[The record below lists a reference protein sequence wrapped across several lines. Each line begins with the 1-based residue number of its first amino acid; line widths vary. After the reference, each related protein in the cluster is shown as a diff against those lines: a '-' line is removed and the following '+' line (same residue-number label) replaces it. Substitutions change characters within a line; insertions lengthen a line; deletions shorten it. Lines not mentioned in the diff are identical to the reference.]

1 MTREAPAGLNAAGI
15 RADARRERMALAGLT
30 APAFLVLGAL
40 LLVPVGWLFWLS
52 LLEQGALS
60 AVNYTRMVTEP
71 AYVSVF
77 LTTFELSVLVTVLA
91 VLLGYPVAYMIAL
104 LPPRAAAICLT
115 LVLVPFWTALLV
127 RTYAWLVLLQRRG
140 IVNTLLTDWG
150 IIDEPLRLVHNFTG
164 TTIGMLHIMLPF
176 LVLPLYANMRA
187 IDRDYV
193 RAAASLGASPTEA
206 FRRVFLP
213 MTIPGLAAGTV
224 LVFVICLGFYV
235 TPQFLGGGRVTT
247 ISMKIQQN
255 VATYFDWGAASALG
269 VVLLAAT
276 LLVFWLFSRLFPI
289 ARLTG
294 EDAA

>member
-1 MTREAPAGLNAAGI
+1 VTTALNADGI
-15 RADARRERMALAGLT
+15 RADARRERAILVGLT
-30 APAFLVLGAL
+30 SPAFLLLGAL
-40 LLVPVGWLFWLS
+40 LFVPVGWLFWLS
-52 LLEQGALS
+52 FFDQSGFTWI
-60 AVNYTRMVTEP
+60 NYSRMVTEP

-91 VLLGYPVAYMIAL
+91 MLLGYPVAYLIAL
-104 LPPRAAAICLT
+104 LPARAAAICLT
-115 LVLVPFWTALLV
+115 MVLVPFWTALLV

-140 IVNTLLTDWG
+140 IINEVLGSWG
-150 IIDEPLRLVHNFTG
+150 LIDQPLQLVHNFTG

-176 LVLPLYANMRA
+176 FVLPLYANMRA

-193 RAAASLGASPTEA
+193 RAAASLGASPSAA

-213 MTIPGLAAGTV
+213 LTIPGLAAGTV
-224 LVFVICLGFYV
+224 VVFIICLGFFV

-269 VVLLAAT
+269 VVLFAAT
-276 LLVFWLFSRLFPI
+276 LLVFWLFGRVFPI
-289 ARLTG
+289 GRFTG
-294 EDAA
+294 EER